1 MNGILETTCAAAV
14 LGLMLMVT
22 VVPARGEEIPYPEKC
37 RANAMAMPGQIKG
50 EAAKGPE
57 MSSEMTDY
65 QKSFGLGMREMNT
78 NMMAGMMQNDA
89 DVAFVCGM
97 IAHHIGAISM
107 AETELAHGDNE
118 AAKSMAQ
125 KIIDAQKAE
134 IESMKAWLEKGEK

>member
-1 MNGILETTCAAAV
+1 MRRYEPIGLVAAFLVLAAV
-14 LGLMLMVT
+14 
-22 VVPARGEEIPYPEKC
+22 PAARAEDPAYPEKC
-37 RANAMAMPGQIKG
+37 RMNAMAMPGQIKG

-65 QKSFGLGMREMNT
+65 QQAFGLGMREMNT

-97 IAHHIGAISM
+97 IAHHLGAISM
-107 AETELAHGDNE
+107 AETELTHGDNAE
-118 AAKSMAQ
+118 AKALAK

-134 IESMKAWLEKGEK
+134 VETMRQWLDKGDK